1 MKKKGFNLIH
11 VIIII
16 IVTSLISSITVGLI
30 LYNNINGGIESRYL
44 ETLADKNIKEF
55 LNVYAQITDDYYQ
68 KVDNSV
74 LIDGAIKGMLSSL
87 NENYTSYMNEED
99 NQLLQDKLNGKTF
112 GIGILLEDNVI
123 TEIYENSPA
132 EKSGLKVGDAIIQ
145 VNGQDLSNNTEKQ
158 LKQMETSSS
167 ENLHLLVEREGR
179 NIEIDTKAEEIKL
192 KTVKFSEKNGIGIMN
207 IEIFGTN
214 TGNEVAS
221 ELQKLNNKNIQKL
234 IIDLRDNTGGYLEQ
248 AKKVA
253 SLFLSKGKII
263 YTLKNKNEITEYKDN
278 DENSTSFPIIVL
290 INNKTASAA
299 EILAASLK
307 DSYDAIIV
315 GTQSYG
321 KGKVQHMYYLNS
333 GALVKYTSS
342 SWLRP
347 NGSSVDNVGIKPDY
361 YIENTDLNK
370 DNQLLKAID
379 LLLS

>member
-30 LYNNINGGIESRYL
+30 LYNNINGGTESRYL

>member
-16 IVTSLISSITVGLI
+16 IVTSIISSVTVGLI
-30 LYNNINGGIESRYL
+30 LYNNINGGKEARYL
-44 ETLADKNIKEF
+44 KALEDKNIKEF
-55 LNVYAQITDDYYQ
+55 LNVYAQITDDYYLN
-68 KVDNSV
+68 VDNST

-112 GIGILLEDNVI
+112 GIGFVLENNKVI
-123 TEIYENSPA
+123 EIYDDSPA
-132 EKSGLKVGDAIIQ
+132 TRAGIKVGDEIIQ
-145 VNGQDLSNNTEKQ
+145 ANGQDLAENVETKLKKIIADSPQSIQ
-158 LKQMETSSS
+158 LII
-167 ENLHLLVEREGR
+167 NRNGN
-179 NIEIDTKAEEIKL
+179 NIEIDTEAAEINV
-192 KTVKFSEKNGIGIMN
+192 KTVKFSANDGVGIID
-207 IEIFGTN
+207 IEIFGSN
-214 TGNEVAS
+214 TSSEV
-221 ELQKLNNKNIQKL
+221 ENVLQKFNNQNMQKL

-253 SLFLSKGKII
+253 SLFLQKGKII
-263 YTLKNKNEITEYKDN
+263 YTLKNKNEIIEYKDDDN
-278 DENSTSFPIIVL
+278 KSASYPIVVL

-299 EILAASLK
+299 EILASALK
-307 DSYDAIIV
+307 DSYGATIV
-315 GTQSYG
+315 GTKSYG

-347 NGSSVDNVGIKPDY
+347 NGLSVDNEGINPDY
-361 YIENTDLNK
+361 YLENINANK
-370 DNQLLKAID
+370 DEQLLKAID